1 MPTLKSM
8 ILTGRNHIQ
17 VDAVTGSGKSLLL
30 PMTVAQT
37 IEQVHG
43 WGRTY
48 GKTLVLTPSTVDV
61 TGMWE
66 HAKAEGILSRY
77 CMGCGRTG
85 GLEQSR
91 SHEQVPHTR
100 ALLIVVFDRNV

>member
-1 MPTLKSM
+1 MPTLKRM
-8 ILTGRNHIQ
+8 IRNGSNHIQ
-17 VDAVTGSGKSLLL
+17 VDAVTGSGKSRLL
-30 PMTVAQT
+30 PMTVAET
-37 IEQVHG
+37 IEQLHG
-43 WGRTY
+43 WGWKH

-66 HAKAEGILSRY
+66 HAKAKGIPSRY

-100 ALLIVVFDRNV
+100 TLSIVVFDRNV